1 MKFARISRSGMTGT
15 TLVAFVGIAALGV
28 AATAHAEPAPLVS
41 GTDQGIGYST
51 TPTDGGTAVRTVL
64 DAGQFSLGTDGETVE
79 VLDASGT
86 SIASIPLAYRIGD
99 QEFSIAP
106 LVDGNTLTLT
116 PETDPA
122 LATPVARSV
131 LPVTDASSQSRF
143 LDELNKASFGAGMSA
158 AIGAGIGLVI
168 GCVVG
173 VFVGCIPGV
182 LIGAAAG
189 GVIGLINTGGYP
201 LQSAAFDYFTGQP

>member
-1 MKFARISRSGMTGT
+1 MKFARFARTTTIAVIS
-15 TLVAFVGIAALGV
+15 IAALGI
-28 AATAHAEPAPLVS
+28 AAGTAQADPTPLVS
-41 GTDQGIGYST
+41 GEDQGIGYST
-51 TPTDGGTAVRTVL
+51 TTTEDGQGVVTILDTGQFRL
-64 DAGQFSLGTDGETVE
+64 DADSNTVE
-79 VLDASGT
+79 VIDAAGA
-86 SIASIPLAYRIGD
+86 SIATVPLAYRIGE

-106 LVDGNTLTLT
+106 LIGTDDRTLTLT
-116 PETDPA
+116 PETDPT

-131 LPVTDASSQSRF
+131 LPVTDVNSQARF
-143 LDELNKASFGAGMSA
+143 IDELNKASFGAGMSA

-189 GVIGLINTGGYP
+189 GVIGLVNTGGYP
-201 LQSAAFDYFTGQP
+201 LQSAAFDYFTGRP